1 MLRLRSVGTV
11 SQLQESAEAGVT
23 PGHHNSYPGELTER
37 LTELQTQSKALCRCP
52 APCSVEEQSSVE
64 GQLADEVR
72 ALPCGPASGAGP
84 AVKNR
89 TAGAGGEPTAC
100 LCLCRTPERAQLALL
115 WQGLGRKMLREEDT
129 VTTSPKERSSGGE
142 ALCISPVQMR
152 RARKERWN
160 NPAVMLL
167 METPQLLSF
176 VRT

>member
-1 MLRLRSVGTV
+1 MLRLRRVGTV
-11 SQLQESAEAGVT
+11 SPSQESAEAGVST
-23 PGHHNSYPGELTER
+23 GHRNSYPGELTER
-37 LTELQTQSKALCRCP
+37 LTELQTQSKALRRCP
-52 APCSVEEQSSVE
+52 APRFVE

-72 ALPCGPASGAGP
+72 ALPRGPASGAGP

-89 TAGAGGEPTAC
+89 AAGAGGEPAAC

-160 NPAVMLL
+160 DTAVMLL
-167 METPQLLSF
+167 METPQLLSL